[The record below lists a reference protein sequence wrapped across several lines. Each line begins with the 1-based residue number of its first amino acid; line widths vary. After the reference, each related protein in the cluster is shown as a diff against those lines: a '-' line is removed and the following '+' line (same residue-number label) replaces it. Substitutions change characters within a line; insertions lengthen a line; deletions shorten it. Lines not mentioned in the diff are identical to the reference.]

1 MKNCF
6 RLVVLSVSLLGLY
19 GCVAGTVLMK
29 NDKGEIAKC
38 EAGTAAALVG
48 GYVGTRLQVNS
59 CVEQY
64 EAVGYRRVQ

>member
-1 MKNCF
+1 MKSF
-6 RLVVLSVSLLGLY
+6 LALVVLIVSLLGFY
-19 GCVAGTVLMK
+19 GCVAGTVLMR
-29 NDKGEIAKC
+29 NDKGDIARC

-64 EAVGYRRVQ
+64 EAAGYRRVQ